1 MLESLD
7 VKNFTAFPD
16 ARLCF
21 AGGLNVIVGEN
32 GLGKTHLLKLP
43 YAVMAVSAEEGRR
56 SNGRQPTKALL
67 RTRIAEKLVCMFRPV
82 RAWMALAMAGAMG
95 GKPGSPTP
103 AGGSPDGTM
112 CTSIGGT
119 SGILGT
125 M

>member
-7 VKNFTAFPD
+7 VKNFTVFPD

-56 SNGRQPTKALL
+56 SDGRKPTNPSLPLRVAIGWEFAPIWPIFARNLL
-67 RTRIAEKLVCMFRPV
+67 
-82 RAWMALAMAGAMG
+82 
-95 GKPGSPTP
+95 
-103 AGGSPDGTM
+103 M
-112 CTSIGGT
+112 CRRRGRCSAIK
-119 SGILGT
+119 
-125 M
+125 